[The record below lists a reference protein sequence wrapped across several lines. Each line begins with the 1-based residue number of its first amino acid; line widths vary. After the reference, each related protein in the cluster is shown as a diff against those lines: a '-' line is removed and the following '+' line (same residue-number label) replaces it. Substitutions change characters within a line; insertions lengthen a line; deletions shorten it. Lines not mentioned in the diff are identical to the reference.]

1 MPYGREAL
9 SIALRQ
15 LSDQYPAQPL
25 IRYRMINYLLTTVS
39 LNGGWVPETFWSFHY
54 WQLAP
59 RWRLLPWLKNP
70 GNSAMS
76 PHTGKGSRHPS
87 LWINCLDDELPFQ
100 TTMKVHTQSTHKTLK
115 WWAYGIWTHAHMQKL
130 ITTWEHWCSLLFT
143 LLNCIQLHQKSSWKC
158 AFKSRVTN
166 L

>member
-39 LNGGWVPETFWSFHY
+39 LSGGWVPETFWSFHY

-115 WWAYGIWTHAHMQKL
+115 MMSIWNLDTCAYAKTDNYLRTLMLFAVHSFKL
-130 ITTWEHWCSLLFT
+130 HSTASKVKLKVCF
-143 LLNCIQLHQKSSWKC
+143 
-158 AFKSRVTN
+158 
-166 L
+166 